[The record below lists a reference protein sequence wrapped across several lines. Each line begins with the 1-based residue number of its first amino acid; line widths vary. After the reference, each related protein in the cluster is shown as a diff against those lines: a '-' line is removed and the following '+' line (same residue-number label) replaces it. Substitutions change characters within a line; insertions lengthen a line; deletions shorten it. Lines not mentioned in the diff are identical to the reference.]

1 MRFGPV
7 GLLATVT
14 SNDRQRV
21 VKCTICLCILQYTYK
36 YLRLSKRYIYIYVC
50 TYIHFRVLYE
60 APEYYT
66 YIYIYH
72 VYIIRYVQQ
81 PPQYFPSYIHLYTY
95 TDLSSLFFRLLFI
108 PTDPPIRPKQQPLLP
123 TPSAHNASRDA
134 LDVRYLPIQVKAG
147 WSVKWKSDSELFLVQ
162 CIWASPKKKYVGC
175 TLEFS

>member
-1 MRFGPV
+1 MCV
-7 GLLATVT
+7 H
-14 SNDRQRV
+14 
-21 VKCTICLCILQYTYK
+21 
-36 YLRLSKRYIYIYVC
+36 
-50 TYIHFRVLYE
+50 TYILESYMKPPNIIH
-60 APEYYT
+60 
-66 YIYIYH
+66 IYIYH

-147 WSVKWKSDSELFLVQ
+147 
-162 CIWASPKKKYVGC
+162 
-175 TLEFS
+175 